1 MRRLLLFLTVLFLLV
16 PTYAQNVPNKPMDL
30 TLREYT
36 IEEVIQMFGK
46 PVQIDSGLID
56 GGLAVEYPK
65 VDFYY
70 YATWEGDPEGP
81 PSEYVPDGFA
91 IKSRDFCI
99 FSKYFEGGIRVGD
112 TVERV
117 RNLDIVHT
125 KVGKGREKNALRLI
139 ADNKDGQQYI
149 LLGEEYLYYFLN
161 AKDGIVEEI
170 FTGTPDDI
178 DRLFGGMLWKITL
191 EGNPEPSYVLGTFP
205 GASASLLR
213 RIDGLEKAWQ
223 SVKTVYFQDPDTGP
237 WSRKLTEERY
247 LPDGKELSDLYKWED
262 YAAIQDYVKK
272 VTGFR
277 PETLEWTPDGLTCVL
292 LNHLLDQAL
301 PELADVKEDM
311 YSHLLGK
318 AQSEGKEIHLMQS
331 QFQNYY
337 ASKDQDKAELHTR
350 NLLRMVREPEM
361 EPEQMKA
368 RIRHLYEAYLAQD
381 LEELNYSLM
390 NNDYSLENQK
400 YYSPFQTLLSCMV
413 HPWKDDVCEAIEKG
427 PVLVVVD
434 FTSLNLGDLLGR
446 LMYYGTH
453 RNQVESVK
461 PFESVY

>member
-1 MRRLLLFLTVLFLLV
+1 MRRLLLLLNILFLLV

-36 IEEVIQMFGK
+36 IEEVIQLFGK

-56 GGLAVEYPK
+56 GGLAVKYPK

-70 YATWEGDPEGP
+70 FASGGDPEGP
-81 PSEYVPDGFA
+81 PLEYVPDGFA

-125 KVGKGREKNALRLI
+125 KAGKGRERNAMRLI
-139 ADNKDGQQYI
+139 ADGKDGQQYI
-149 LLGEEYLYYFLN
+149 LLGEEYLSYILN
-161 AKDGIVEEI
+161 AKDGIIEEI
-170 FTGTPDDI
+170 FTHTPEDI
-178 DRLFGGMLWKITL
+178 DRLFGGMLWRITM
-191 EGNPEPSYVLGTFP
+191 EGNPNPSYVLGTFP

-237 WSRKLTEERY
+237 WTRKMTAERY
-247 LPDGKELSDLYKWED
+247 LPDGRELSGLYKWED

-277 PETLEWTPDGLTCVL
+277 PESLEWTPDGLTCVL

-301 PELADVKEDM
+301 PELADGKEDM

-318 AQSEGKEIHLMQS
+318 AQSEGKEVHLMQS
-331 QFQNYY
+331 KFRNYY
-337 ASKDQDKAELHTR
+337 ASQKQDTAERHTR

-434 FTSLNLGDLLGR
+434 FTSLNLGDLLGH

>member
-1 MRRLLLFLTVLFLLV
+1 MRRLLLFLTALFLLV

-36 IEEVIQMFGK
+36 IEEVIHMFGK

-70 YATWEGDPEGP
+70 FASGGDPEGP
-81 PSEYVPDGFA
+81 PLEYVPDGFA

-117 RNLDIVHT
+117 QNLDIVHT

-139 ADNKDGQQYI
+139 ADNKDGQQYL
-149 LLGEEYLYYFLN
+149 LLGEEYWSYFLN
-161 AKDGIVEEI
+161 AKNGIIEEI
-170 FTGTPDDI
+170 FTHTPEDI
-178 DRLFGGMLWKITL
+178 DRLWGGMLWKITL

-237 WSRKLTEERY
+237 WSRKLTDERY

-262 YAAIQDYVKK
+262 YAAIQDYVKT

-277 PETLEWTPDGLTCVL
+277 PESLEWTPDGLTCIL

-301 PELADVKEDM
+301 PELADVEEDM
-311 YSHLLGK
+311 YSHLLTK
-318 AQSEGKEIHLMQS
+318 AQSEGKGIHMMQS
-331 QFQNYY
+331 QFRNYF
-337 ASKDQDKAELHTR
+337 ADKDQDTAEHHTR
-350 NLLRMVREPEM
+350 NLLRMVRETET
-361 EPEQMKA
+361 EPEQLKA

-390 NNDYSLENQK
+390 NNDYSLENPK
-400 YYSPFQTLLSCMV
+400 CYSPFQTLLSCMV
-413 HPWKDDVCEAIEKG
+413 NPWIDDVCEAATKG
-427 PVLVVVD
+427 PILVVVD

-453 RNQVESVK
+453 WNQVESVK